1 MKGYIK
7 DKRIN
12 KGYIKDNWINESMIG
27 RMYKWMNEWK
37 YICFYKYLFTGLIVP
52 HSLILTYTP
61 SYRDR

>member
-27 RMYKWMNEWK
+27 RMNEWMNENIFVFIS
-37 YICFYKYLFTGLIVP
+37 ICLLV
-52 HSLILTYTP
+52 
-61 SYRDR
+61 

>member
-27 RMYKWMNEWK
+27 RMNKWMNEWK
-37 YICFYKYLFTGLIVP
+37 YICLLVWLSLIV
-52 HSLILTYTP
+52 
-61 SYRDR
+61 

>member
-1 MKGYIK
+1 MKGYF
-7 DKRIN
+7 
-12 KGYIKDNWINESMIG
+12 KDNWINESMIG
-27 RMYKWMNEWK
+27 RMNKWMNEWK